1 MAKEVR
7 DSVLPPCPHCDRCSE
22 GPEIKTCT
30 PTQLGVGTFV
40 GLVVHDFGGK
50 VEVSSSNRF

>member
-1 MAKEVR
+1 M
-7 DSVLPPCPHCDRCSE
+7 SPSCSE

-30 PTQLGVGTFV
+30 PTKLSIGTSV
-40 GLVVHDFGGK
+40 GLVVHDFGEK